1 MDGLGIRELRVEL
14 RGVMPAPPQRVFR
27 ALTEPAELARWWGP
41 DGFSTPEI
49 ELDLRVGGR
58 YRFAMQPPDGEPF
71 YLQGEFVE
79 LDPPN
84 VVAYT
89 FRWEDPDPDDVET
102 VAKLTLRELEDG
114 TELTLDQ
121 GQFATEARQ
130 ALHHQGWTDGFEKLR
145 RLLSETGP

>member
-1 MDGLGIRELRVEL
+1 MTAASEELGVEL
-14 RGVMPAPPQRVFR
+14 RGVMPAPPDRVFS
-27 ALTEPAELARWWGP
+27 ALTEPTQLARWWGL

-84 VVAYT
+84 MVAYT

-102 VAKLTLRELEDG
+102 VAKLTSASSR
-114 TELTLDQ
+114 
-121 GQFATEARQ
+121 
-130 ALHHQGWTDGFEKLR
+130 
-145 RLLSETGP
+145 TGPH